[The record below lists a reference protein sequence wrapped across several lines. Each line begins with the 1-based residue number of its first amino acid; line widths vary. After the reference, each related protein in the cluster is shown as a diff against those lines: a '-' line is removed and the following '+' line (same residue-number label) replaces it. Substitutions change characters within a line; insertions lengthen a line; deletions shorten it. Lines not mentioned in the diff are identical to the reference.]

1 MPTDKNR
8 LLLSVIRGLGLLA
21 AAVLLVAKCPY
32 TRVMEALCVHDIVY
46 GDNYRDVKLRP
57 FQIRLPEPVG
67 EPLRASLPGATAGND
82 LFVTGDSYLPENR
95 GHEPFVRQLSEKLGN
110 PAYFAS
116 LPAGGPACLFQKE
129 TPGTHAGRK
138 RVVVLERA
146 ERFLPE
152 LAHPAACAPIVEPY
166 TGVRLLVQK
175 SFNQIF
181 MDSEERLRYLL
192 LNSVV
197 TAPLVS
203 AWNTE
208 LYLRFGILPELT
220 PAVSVDPPYLFP
232 RVEVDP
238 ELSTS
243 FYYPH
248 DDALIA
254 AVADDL
260 ARTADRLR
268 SDYGAELVFMPVP
281 NKYTLY
287 HRFARPD
294 DRYDD
299 FLPRLY
305 KELARRNVRYVD
317 LYAPFMASSESVYL
331 PTDSHWNGH
340 GVSLALDA
348 ILPVIRAAN
357 AAPKSSPR

>member
-1 MPTDKNR
+1 MLTDKNR
-8 LLLSVIRGLGLLA
+8 LLLSLIRGLGVVA
-21 AAVLLVAKCPY
+21 AGALLVAKIPY
-32 TRVMEALCVHDIVY
+32 TRVMEALCAHDIVY
-46 GDNYRDVKLRP
+46 GDNYRDVKLKP
-57 FQIRLPEPVG
+57 FQIRLPDAVG
-67 EPLRASLPGATAGND
+67 EPLRQSPPGATAGDD

-95 GHEPFVRQLSEKLGN
+95 GHEPFVRQLSQKLGE

-116 LPAGGPACLFQKE
+116 LPPGGPVCLFQKE
-129 TPGTHAGRK
+129 TPGAQARRK
-138 RVVVLERA
+138 RIVVLERA

-152 LAHPAACAPIVEPY
+152 LARPAACVPIVEPPA
-166 TGVRLLVQK
+166 GARLLVRK
-175 SFNQIF
+175 LFNQVF

-192 LNSVV
+192 LNSLL
-197 TAPLVS
+197 TAPLVET
-203 AWNTE
+203 WNTQ
-208 LYLRFGILPELT
+208 LYLRLGMLPELT
-220 PAVSVDPPYLFP
+220 PAVSLDPPYLFS

-248 DDALIA
+248 DDALISAIADNLERA
-254 AVADDL
+254 AAK
-260 ARTADRLR
+260 LR

-294 DRYDD
+294 PYDD

-317 LYAPFMASSESVYL
+317 LYSPFMASPESVYL
-331 PTDSHWNGH
+331 PTDSHWNGR

-348 ILPVIRAAN
+348 ALPVIRG
-357 AAPKSSPR
+357 SR